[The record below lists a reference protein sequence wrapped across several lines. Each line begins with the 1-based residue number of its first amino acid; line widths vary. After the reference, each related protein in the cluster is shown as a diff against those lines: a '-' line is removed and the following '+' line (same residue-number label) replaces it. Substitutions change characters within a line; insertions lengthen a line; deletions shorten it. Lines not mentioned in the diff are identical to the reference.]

1 MRRFILSI
9 TVMATLLAAAQAR
22 AGSVRTFQYLVTGN
36 SFGFQIYDAS
46 KKKIVQFLERPYRAL
61 KPRPGQPKSEGI
73 IRRNLAYDVYFGL
86 RAGSSASW
94 LNSTDSGVSYYQE
107 SNVIR
112 TTGKVGNVETESYYF
127 APYGYKGNA
136 MVMLIKATNK
146 GSAAVKVD
154 AFSLFN
160 FHMGGKEGDENP
172 AANNETVTHDKTNK
186 VATEVGP
193 GGGMMIYVPIGGADR
208 VTCSSSAWSAVKN
221 GQDVPVQATC
231 ANASDAVNI
240 MQKGLGS
247 LGAGKSA
254 WWGAAILFE
263 SSTGDKAKAIARW
276 KTFSGGKTAD
286 KLLLQVMDEWKKWR
300 KPIPSGVVKSAKELA
315 IWRQSEVVLRMGQIL
330 EPWSASPKLKNHGMM
345 LASLPPGGWHIGW
358 VRDGIFAVVAM
369 ARTGHHE
376 EARKGLEFFLNAE
389 ANKYKIYTENKDYR
403 ISLTRYFGNGVEE
416 IDYSGQPTPNVEF
429 DGWGMWLWGARVY
442 MDLSGNKTW
451 MSGKTK
457 YNEVI
462 WDVVK
467 KYVADPLEAM
477 LDKQYWIVKPDTSI
491 WEVHWDKRQ
500 HFFWTT
506 AAAARGFCDLA
517 AMAERHGKTTEAKKY
532 ADLSAKIVKGIRNN
546 FIDSKNVLAGST
558 EQLAKGKNYRD
569 GATVEAI
576 TWDIF
581 KPTDPISI
589 ATLKDF
595 SYLKTKLGGYKR
607 IEGSNDPYD
616 VNEWIMIDLRVA
628 DAFRRVGRTAEAD
641 ALLKWVTEQGA
652 ANFNLL
658 PELYDVYSTNGKYTG
673 AIPMVGYG
681 AGAYM
686 MTLLERAGISEPRK
700 CLGSVAPQKDMGVP
714 AGDGPTQ
721 TVDLPY
727 FPPEEGGVN
736 PGADSGTGNNL
747 EEATGFACLCETGAG
762 AASGVPSA
770 DVIFAFLLCLGAVA
784 WRRRKS
790 NHRA

>member
-1 MRRFILSI
+1 MRRLLLSI
-9 TVMATLLAAAQAR
+9 TLLAGLLLAIPAQ

-46 KKKIVQFLERPYRAL
+46 KMKVVQFLERPYRYT
-61 KPRPGQPKSEGI
+61 KPRPGQPTAEGF
-73 IRRNLAYDVYFGL
+73 IRRDLAFDVYFGL
-86 RAGSSASW
+86 RAGSTASW
-94 LNSTDSGVSYYQE
+94 LNKTDKSVSYYQD

-112 TTGKVGNVETESYYF
+112 STGKVGDVETESF
-127 APYGYKGNA
+127 FFSPYGYKGNA

-154 AFSLFN
+154 AYSLFN

-172 AANNETVTHDKTNK
+172 AANGETVTHDTSAK
-186 VATEVGP
+186 VATETGP
-193 GGGMMIYVPIGGADR
+193 GGGMLIYVPIAGADR
-208 VTCSSSAWSAVKN
+208 VTCSSSAWTAVAN
-221 GQDVPVQATC
+221 GQDVPIQATC
-231 ANASDAVNI
+231 SNTNDAVNI
-240 MQKGLGS
+240 MQKGLGT
-247 LGAGKSA
+247 LAAGKSG

-263 SSTGDKAKAIARW
+263 SSTSNKAAAIARW
-276 KTFSGGKTAD
+276 KAFSGGKTAD
-286 KLLLQVMDEWKKWR
+286 KLLTQVMDEWKTWR

-315 IWRQSEVVLRMGQIL
+315 IWRQSEVVLRMGQVL

-389 ANKYKIYTENKDYR
+389 ANNYKSYTSNADYR

-416 IDYSGQPTPNVEF
+416 VDYSGQPTPNIEF

-451 MSGKTK
+451 MSGKTQ
-457 YNEVI
+457 YNEGI

-467 KYVADPLEAM
+467 KYVADPLEAN
-477 LDKQYWIVKPDTSI
+477 LDKTYWIMKPDTSI

-517 AMAERHGKTTEAKKY
+517 AMAERAGKMTEAKKY
-532 ADLSAKIVKGIRNN
+532 ADMSAKIVGGIKAN
-546 FIDSKNVLAGST
+546 FIDSNNVLAGST
-558 EQLAKGKNYRD
+558 EQLAKGKEYRD

-581 KPTDPISI
+581 KPTDPISV
-589 ATLKDF
+589 ATMKAF
-595 SYLKTKLGGYKR
+595 SYLKTTLGGYKR
-607 IEGSNDPYD
+607 IEGSSDPYD
-616 VNEWIMIDLRVA
+616 VNEWIMIDLRAA
-628 DAFRRVGRTAEAD
+628 DALRRVGRATEAD
-641 ALLKWVTEQGA
+641 ALISWVTEQA
-652 ANFNLL
+652 SANFNLL
-658 PELYDVYSTNGKYTG
+658 PELYDVKSTNGQYTG

-700 CLGSVAPQKDMGVP
+700 CLGGAPPKADSGVP
-714 AGDGPTQ
+714 PTGDGKVVPA
-721 TVDLPY
+721 DGPY
-727 FPPEEGGVN
+727 FPPEDGGTIN
-736 PGADSGTGNNL
+736 PGNEGSTGPKL
-747 EEATGFACLCETGAG
+747 EEATGMACLCETGAPD
-762 AASGVPSA
+762 GVPTA
-770 DVIFAFLLCLGAVA
+770 DFIFLMLLALGAVT
-784 WRRRKS
+784 WRARKS
-790 NHRA
+790 A

>member
-1 MRRFILSI
+1 MRRLPL
-9 TVMATLLAAAQAR
+9 LLALAGCLLCASPAR
-22 AGSVRTFQYLVTGN
+22 AASVRTFQFLVTGN
-36 SFGFQIYDAS
+36 GFGFQIYDAS
-46 KKKIVQFLERPYRAL
+46 KMKIVQFLERPYRAI
-61 KPRPGQPKSEGI
+61 KPIPGQPKADGI
-73 IRRNLAYDVYFGL
+73 IRRNLAFDVYFGL

-94 LNSTDSGVSYYQE
+94 LNSTDKSVGYYQE

-112 TTGKVGNVETESYYF
+112 STGKVGNVETESFFF
-127 APYGYKGNA
+127 APFGYKGNA

-154 AFSLFN
+154 AFSLYN

-172 AANNETVTHDKTNK
+172 AANNETVTYDSTNK
-186 VATEVGP
+186 VATETGP
-193 GGGMMIYVPIGGADR
+193 GGGMLIYAPIASADK
-208 VTCSSSAWSAVKN
+208 VTCSSSAWSAVSSGK
-221 GQDVPVQATC
+221 DIPVQHTC
-231 ANASDAVNI
+231 SNANDAVNI
-240 MQKGLGS
+240 MQKGLGT

-263 SSTGDKAKAIARW
+263 ANASNKAAAISRW
-276 KTFSGGKTAD
+276 KSFSGGKTAD
-286 KLLLQVMDEWKKWR
+286 KLLAQVMDEWKKWR
-300 KPIPSGVVKSAKELA
+300 KPIPKNTVKSAKELA
-315 IWRQSEVVLRMGQIL
+315 IWRQSETVLRMGQIL

-389 ANKYKIYTENKDYR
+389 ANKYKNYTEGKDYR

-442 MDLSGNKTW
+442 MDLSGNKAW

-467 KYVADPLEAM
+467 KYVADPLETM
-477 LDKQYWIVKPDTSI
+477 LDKTYWIVKPDTSI

-517 AMAERHGKTTEAKKY
+517 AMAERIGKTTEAKKY
-532 ADLSAKIVKGIRNN
+532 ADISAKIVKGIRSN
-546 FIDSKNVLAGST
+546 FIDSNNVLAGST
-558 EQLAKGKNYRD
+558 EQLAKGKDYRD

-581 KPTDPISI
+581 KPTDPISV
-589 ATLKDF
+589 ATMKAF

-616 VNEWIMIDLRVA
+616 VNEWIMIDLRAA
-628 DAFRRVGRTAEAD
+628 DALRRVGRAAEAD
-641 ALLKWVTEQGA
+641 ALIKWVTDQGT

-658 PELYDVYSTNGKYTG
+658 PELYDVKSTNGAYTG

-686 MTLLERAGISEPRK
+686 MTLLERAGYSEPRK
-700 CLGSVAPQKDMGVP
+700 CLGGKPPQQDSGVP
-714 AGDGPTQ
+714 PKGDGPYTPP
-721 TVDLPY
+721 DGPW

-736 PGADSGTGNNL
+736 PGSDAGTGNNL
-747 EEATGFACLCETGAG
+747 EEASGFACLCRAG
-762 AASGVPSA
+762 APGQPPA
-770 DVIFAFLLCLGAVA
+770 DVFLFCILALGAVF
-784 WRRRKS
+784 WRR
-790 NHRA
+790 HRRRA